1 MDPMDHQDISA
12 HLVTT
17 AMVNG
22 ENITIERAPINPV
35 VYLEPPTIWL
45 SGPLGLMAIFL
56 ITDYRIWDITQLYFL
71 GIKSEI
77 SHIKTT
83 QTLLVS

>member
-1 MDPMDHQDISA
+1 MDHQDISA

-56 ITDYRIWDITQLYFL
+56 IIDYRIWDITQLYFL